1 MMQCKAQLS
10 NRLCL
15 FACASAAGLA
25 LATAAAREDDAEA
38 PWSASDAD
46 LFNLV
51 TLCAIMLGLLAL
63 LLLWRQRQLRNSSA
77 QALQA
82 SHGRLHQ
89 LNREHQ
95 QVREEE
101 RRRIGRDIHD
111 DLGQHLLTLKMDLAM
126 LQKNAHDTYPLLAR
140 QLAMMVQNVD
150 LSIASL
156 RCVIDDLRPPA
167 LAQGLTAA
175 CGTLLE
181 EFSRVNDIGYECAL
195 GHDDGAQ
202 ARGEAGPHDAL
213 LYRVLQETLANI
225 ARHARATRVKVRLER
240 PGADGAVHLEIV
252 DDGVGMPAIP
262 RQGSYGLAGMRERLA
277 AADGT
282 LEIASPSGGGTRIH
296 LTLPL
301 RTSPISET
309 IANYQ

>member
-1 MMQCKAQLS
+1 MMQWTAQLS

-15 FACASAAGLA
+15 FACASTAGLA
-25 LATAAAREDDAEA
+25 FATVAGQADDAEA
-38 PWSASDAD
+38 PWPASDAD

-51 TLCAIMLGLLAL
+51 TVCAILLGLLTL

-77 QALQA
+77 QALLA
-82 SHGRLHQ
+82 THGRLRQ
-89 LNREHQ
+89 LNSEHQ

-126 LQKNAHDTYPLLAR
+126 LQKNAHGAYPLLAR
-140 QLAMMVQNVD
+140 QLALMVQNVD

-156 RCVIDDLRPPA
+156 RSVIDDLRPPA
-167 LAQGLTAA
+167 LTQGLSAA
-175 CGTLLE
+175 CGALLE
-181 EFSRVNDIGYECAL
+181 EFSRVNDIGYDYAL
-195 GHDDGAQ
+195 GYDDGTQ
-202 ARGEAGPHDAL
+202 AEAIAGPHDAL

-225 ARHARATRVKVRLER
+225 ARHAQATHIKVRLER
-240 PGADGAVHLEIV
+240 PGADGAVHLDIM
-252 DDGVGMPAIP
+252 DDGIGMPALP
-262 RQGSYGLAGMRERLA
+262 RQGGCGLAGMRERLA

-282 LEIASPSGGGTRIH
+282 LEIASQAGGGTRIH

-301 RTSPISET
+301 ST
-309 IANYQ
+309 